1 MSELF
6 NVNTFIV
13 SQVNPY
19 VVPFISVDGGGVLES
34 RIRKKLSM
42 TIKAFIGNE
51 LRHIISQLSTIGFL
65 PLGVKRL
72 LNFVTQEYKGHV
84 TIIPQ
89 PKMIHYRNVLIN
101 PDEKDYHDAID
112 SSYNSTLQSKQLTL
126 NPCRNLSNPRSLRGG
141 EGVRPVLHANQ
152 ELSARDCLTTGR
164 WGVGRHQL
172 V

>member
-42 TIKAFIGNE
+42 IVKAFIGNE
-51 LRHIISQLSTIGFL
+51 LRHITSQLFTIGLL

-89 PKMIHYRNVLIN
+89 PKMIHYRNVLVN
-101 PDEKDYHDAID
+101 PDEKDYHDAIN
-112 SSYNSTLQSKQLTL
+112 SSYNSTLQSNHPTL
-126 NPCRNLSNPRSLRGG
+126 ILFRNIFDPRSLWSG
-141 EGVRPVLHANQ
+141 EGV
-152 ELSARDCLTTGR
+152 
-164 WGVGRHQL
+164 
-172 V
+172 